1 MESQNARHTSIQ
13 LYIMEEVSQG
23 FGAQK
28 GVAWRRREAK
38 AVELGVR
45 GDAEGVAVHIDQA
58 SYTWPEV
65 SPSRGMCEA
74 TKRLCSGLLRSSE
87 Y

>member
-1 MESQNARHTSIQ
+1 MAS
-13 LYIMEEVSQG
+13 
-23 FGAQK
+23 
-28 GVAWRRREAK
+28 K